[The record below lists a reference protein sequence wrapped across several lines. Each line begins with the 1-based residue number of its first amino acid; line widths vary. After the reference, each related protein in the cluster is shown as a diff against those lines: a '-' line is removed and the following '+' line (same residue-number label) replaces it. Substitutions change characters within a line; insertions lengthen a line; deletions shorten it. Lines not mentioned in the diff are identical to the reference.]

1 MKLTF
6 YPYSSFEIEKGE
18 LTIIQTTNKKFYFD
32 VINGLKNLDRLVL
45 SQDDEKIDAKLS
57 LVNLDDVVTD
67 TEQTLKFKTKIK
79 NDVLNN
85 LNDDNR
91 KRLFQLDAEM
101 KEIFLG
107 AAYLDDFPIQV
118 DEDWDINKQYAY
130 TGTKL
135 LNVNHDNPYD
145 IIKEVLNLYAK
156 FDSKKLLVLKNL
168 FNYLYS
174 NQIESL
180 VQMIKTLELNVL
192 ILDFS
197 SEDYSTFLE
206 ECRYYC
212 IDRDFVRWNSADR

>member
-6 YPYSSFEIEKGE
+6 YPYSPFEIEKGE

-57 LVNLDDVVTD
+57 LVNLDDVVTN

-101 KEIFLG
+101 KEIF
-107 AAYLDDFPIQV
+107 
-118 DEDWDINKQYAY
+118 
-130 TGTKL
+130 
-135 LNVNHDNPYD
+135 
-145 IIKEVLNLYAK
+145 
-156 FDSKKLLVLKNL
+156 
-168 FNYLYS
+168 
-174 NQIESL
+174 
-180 VQMIKTLELNVL
+180 
-192 ILDFS
+192 
-197 SEDYSTFLE
+197 
-206 ECRYYC
+206 CRNE
-212 IDRDFVRWNSADR
+212 RDFFRCRLFR